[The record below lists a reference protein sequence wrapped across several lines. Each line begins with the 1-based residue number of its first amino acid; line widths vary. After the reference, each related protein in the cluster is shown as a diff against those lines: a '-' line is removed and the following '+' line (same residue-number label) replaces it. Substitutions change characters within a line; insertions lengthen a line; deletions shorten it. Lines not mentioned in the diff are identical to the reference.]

1 MTDRLRAAIL
11 GTRHPHVFPRIELLR
26 DHPAIDLT
34 GFVEPDDGIATRLTE
49 RTGLPR
55 LSPDRLGPVD
65 LAVVEGL
72 DPEIPEVTDLALS
85 TGVRGVLVE
94 KPGAATPQ
102 DCYAMASRL
111 AAAGVVV
118 DIGYELHY
126 SDVAQWCRE
135 IVDGAVLGQITG
147 SRFHGGCPSG
157 AGAEL
162 WQSIP
167 DDLGGLVYTE
177 GSHLLEIVYDLFGM
191 PSSISASVRRLP
203 QGAPVDAFAYKPDL
217 FSAPADGV
225 ELAIGTLTHED
236 IGTALL
242 EYPTQTVTLDLT
254 AWEPTPWCTQWWIE
268 CYGTNGS
275 LVAVPEP
282 AELRLTLRS
291 PRGRFPAGET
301 VLRTPPTP
309 GRSGLAISY
318 ARQLDSVIRR
328 VAGQPADTRC
338 GLGHAVGVMQ
348 MLEAI
353 YRSARDRVWTTPPAI
368 DLDEAARTR

>member
-1 MTDRLRAAIL
+1 MTDRLRTAIL

-26 DHPAIDLT
+26 HHAEVDLT
-34 GFVEPDDGIATRLTE
+34 GFVEPDDDIAGRLAH
-49 RTGLPR
+49 RTGLRR
-55 LSPDRLGPVD
+55 LSPDRVGALD
-65 LAVVEGL
+65 LAIVEGL
-72 DPEIPEVTDLALS
+72 DPQIPELAELALS
-85 TGVRGVLVE
+85 TRARGVLLE
-94 KPGAATPQ
+94 KPGAATPA
-102 DCYAMASRL
+102 DCYAMAGRL
-111 AAAGVVV
+111 AAAEMVV
-118 DIGYELHY
+118 DVGYELHY
-126 SDVAQWCRE
+126 SDVAGWCRE
-135 IVDGAVLGQITG
+135 IVGGGVLGQITG

-177 GSHLLEIVYDLFGM
+177 GSHLLEIVYDLFGV
-191 PSSISASVRRLP
+191 PENISASVRRLP
-203 QGAPVDAFAYKPDL
+203 RGTPVSAFAYKPDL
-217 FSAPADGV
+217 FSSPADGA
-225 ELAIGTLTHED
+225 ELAIGTLVHED

-242 EYPTQTVTLDLT
+242 EYPTQTVMLDLT

-291 PRGRFPAGET
+291 AAGRFPAGET

-309 GRSGLAISY
+309 GRSGLATSY
-318 ARQLDSVIRR
+318 ARQLDSLIRR
-328 VAGQPADTRC
+328 VKGQPADTRC

-353 YRSARDRVWTTPPAI
+353 YRSARDRVWAAPPAVG
-368 DLDEAARTR
+368 LDEAAGTR